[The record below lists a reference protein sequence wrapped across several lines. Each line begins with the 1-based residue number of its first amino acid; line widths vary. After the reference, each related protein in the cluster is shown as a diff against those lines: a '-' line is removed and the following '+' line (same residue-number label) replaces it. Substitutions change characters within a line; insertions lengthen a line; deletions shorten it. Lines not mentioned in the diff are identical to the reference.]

1 MGAHHVFKTEEYAL
15 SMGQLSNE
23 RNDAALR
30 AVQNKLRKEGCA
42 SGTGQ
47 RGQRNNAAV
56 RAARN
61 KPKMDTEF
69 AFSMG
74 QSVKSAAAKDAQIK
88 LSRGEC
94 A

>member
-1 MGAHHVFKTEEYAL
+1 MGAQNKLNRGEYVL
-15 SMGQLSNE
+15 SMGQRTR

-30 AVQNKLRKEGCA
+30 AAQNKLRKEGYA

-56 RAARN
+56 RDARN
-61 KPKMDTEF
+61 KPKMDTEC

-74 QSVKSAAAKDAQIK
+74 RSVKSAVVKDAQIK
-88 LSRGEC
+88 LSREEC

>member
-1 MGAHHVFKTEEYAL
+1 
-15 SMGQLSNE
+15 MGQRSS
-23 RNDAALR
+23 DAALR
-30 AVQNKLRKEGCA
+30 TAQKKLRKEGYA

-47 RGQRNNAAV
+47 RGLRNNAVV

-61 KPKMDTEF
+61 KPKMDTEC

-74 QSVKSAAAKDAQIK
+74 QSVKSALVKDAQIK
-88 LSRGEC
+88 LSREEC

>member
-1 MGAHHVFKTEEYAL
+1 MGAQIRFKMEGCARG
-15 SMGQLSNE
+15 MGQRGQ

-30 AVQNKLRKEGCA
+30 AAQNKLRKEGYA

-47 RGQRNNAAV
+47 RGQKNNAAV

-61 KPKMDTEF
+61 KPKMDMEC

-74 QSVKSAAAKDAQIK
+74 QSVNSAVVKDAQIK
-88 LSRGEC
+88 LSREEC